1 MHKQITSASKTTFES
16 KWKLM
21 WIFKQGVNIAVTD
34 VVLIVDGV
42 KAIVGAVDD
51 VVVAVAAVVVVA
63 HKKWRSLYRLNLNPF
78 IFNDQCLI

>member
-42 KAIVGAVDD
+42 KAIVGAVDADDVD
-51 VVVAVAAVVVVA
+51 VVVVVAAVVVVVA
-63 HKKWRSLYRLNLNPF
+63 HKKMKEF
-78 IFNDQCLI
+78 IQTQFKPIQF

>member
-1 MHKQITSASKTTFES
+1 MKASES
-16 KWKLM
+16 WSWL
-21 WIFKQGVNIAVTD
+21 FKQGVDIAVTD
-34 VVLIVDGV
+34 VVVFIVDAV

-51 VVVAVAAVVVVA
+51 VVVVVAAVVVVVA